1 MKVVRRPRLSLP
13 APEVGDSAPVYFLT
27 LFVDFFIF
35 FMNVHVCSDVAEEQ
49 PVGRVSNLRVVES
62 LGRTV
67 RIGWTGV
74 AGATQYRIIIL
85 DTDGKG

>member
-1 MKVVRRPRLSLP
+1 
-13 APEVGDSAPVYFLT
+13 
-27 LFVDFFIF
+27 
-35 FMNVHVCSDVAEEQ
+35 MNVHVCSDVAEEQ